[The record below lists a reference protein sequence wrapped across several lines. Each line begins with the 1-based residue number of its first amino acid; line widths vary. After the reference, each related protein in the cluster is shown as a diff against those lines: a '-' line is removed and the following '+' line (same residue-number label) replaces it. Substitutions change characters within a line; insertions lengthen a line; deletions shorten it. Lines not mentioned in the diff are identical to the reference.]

1 MKPFTFNPT
10 AKLFVPLT
18 CIYIKKKYEQ
28 AYLNK
33 NTGQIIYLM
42 ETTKCIPK
50 YLEKRQQKLQNIKYK
65 T

>member
-1 MKPFTFNPT
+1 MKPFTLNPN

-50 YLEKRQQKLQNIKYK
+50 YLEKL
-65 T
+65 